1 MSNSVFTT
9 RDIVKYL
16 IILGVIY
23 IILKVIFDKPK
34 NAKQPTIKT
43 EETKS
48 TEGFIPMTKAGRDAE
63 ALRVL
68 TSPFVNLWNK
78 RKAKK

>member
-1 MSNSVFTT
+1 MNNSVFTT
-9 RDIVKYL
+9 NDIVKYL
-16 IILGVIY
+16 IISSVII

-34 NAKQPTIKT
+34 NVKQPTIKT
-43 EETKS
+43 EESKS
-48 TEGFIPMTKAGRDAE
+48 TEEFIAMTKAGRDAE

-68 TSPFVNLWNK
+68 TSPIVDWWNK